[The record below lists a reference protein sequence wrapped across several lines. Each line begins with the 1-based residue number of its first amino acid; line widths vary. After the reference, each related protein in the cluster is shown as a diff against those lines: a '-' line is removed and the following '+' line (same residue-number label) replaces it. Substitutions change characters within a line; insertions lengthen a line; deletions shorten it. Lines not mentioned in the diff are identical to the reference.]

1 MLALILV
8 GFPATGKST
17 IAKELASTIPD
28 TVDIAIDMFY
38 ESGKPNHNKYLNYID
53 NMSKTHNVI
62 LSSNNHTHESRDHII
77 EILKKNNVIYY
88 FFNFVP
94 ENFENLEKDKQTDV
108 IDILV
113 GRIVQRSNMGDTS
126 SPLTAEDDE
135 KSKKRVRNII
145 VHGFVKTYEPP
156 EKCVYLD
163 FTDSVETNVEKIWR
177 FLL

>member
-1 MLALILV
+1 MLALIFV
-8 GFPATGKST
+8 GFPGTGKST
-17 IAKELASTIPD
+17 IARELASTIPD
-28 TVDIAIDMFY
+28 TIHIEIDMFY
-38 ESGKPNHNKYLNYID
+38 ESGKPNKIKYMEYID

-62 LSSNNHTHESRDHII
+62 LSSNNHTNESRDHII
-77 EILKKNNVIYY
+77 EILQKNNVIYY

-94 ENFENLEKDKQTDV
+94 ENFENLEKEKQTDV
-108 IDILV
+108 IDTLV

-126 SPLTAEDDE
+126 SPLTSD
-135 KSKKRVRNII
+135 KKVKNII

-156 EKCVYLD
+156 EECVYLD